1 MNCFEA
7 CRSTRRTL
15 PALLLLSLLVA
26 LATRADASEPVALTT
41 DGRVKRSPVLVG
53 PDYSELLY
61 VVLER
66 PVQLRIMKLNLQTQ
80 ESAPLHPDET
90 RSEFDPALTADGR
103 WLSFVQSRGNLSLAL
118 VVQDLKADRQ
128 FEVGPAGGFS
138 GLHSPAISPDASR
151 VLYSFPDEGRQ
162 HLMQCTIECKEAKR
176 LVDSTGINN
185 WPDFSPDGSEFVFS
199 STRDGNYELYVAK
212 SDGSNV
218 RRLTDSPT
226 QDIRPKWSPDG
237 RRIAF
242 VSNRD
247 GNYELYLIHADGT
260 ALTRVTS
267 HPEHD
272 NYPCWSPDSHSIYFI
287 GERSGQHDILKLQL
301 PE

>member
-1 MNCFEA
+1 MSCFEA
-7 CRSTRRTL
+7 CRTTRRAL
-15 PALLLLSLLVA
+15 PAFLLVLLVA
-26 LATRADASEPVALTT
+26 TATRVESAEPVALTT
-41 DGRVKRSPVLVG
+41 DGRVKRAPVLVG

-66 PVQLRIMKLNLQTQ
+66 PVQLRIMKLNLLTK

-118 VVQDLKADRQ
+118 VVKDLKEDRQ

-138 GLHSPAISPDASR
+138 GLHSPAISPGASR

-162 HLMQCTIECKEAKR
+162 HVMQCTIECKDAKR

-199 STRDGNYELYVAK
+199 STRDGNYELYVAE
-212 SDGSNV
+212 SDGTDV

-247 GNYELYLIHADGT
+247 GNYELYLIHPDGT

-272 NYPCWSPDSHSIYFI
+272 NYPCWSPDSRTLYFV
-287 GERSGQHDILKLQL
+287 GERGGKQDILKIAL